1 MLYLDLDQFK
11 VINDTCG
18 HSAGDEML
26 RQVTAILHTQLR
38 TRDTLARLGGDEF
51 GVLLEHCPLE
61 EAMRV
66 ANDLRRAVQ
75 DFRFVRQGK
84 YFTLGLSIGLV
95 SVTESDG
102 SLEAVLGA
110 ADQACNAAKDGG
122 RNRVHVF
129 QLEDPAMAQ
138 RHGDMQWVPRIQSA
152 LAEGRFRLYS
162 QPIVA
167 LASDLPCGEW
177 GEILLRLIDEQGKI
191 ILPEA
196 FMPAAERYDQMYAID
211 RWVIGE
217 TIKVLRAKP
226 LEAPPTRYAINVSG
240 QSVGNE
246 DLLEFVTE
254 QLDGIAPG
262 RLCFE
267 ITESAAIS
275 NLRVAGKLIST
286 LKEKGCCF
294 ALDDGCGLSSF
305 AYLKTLDVDYLK
317 IDGGFV
323 RNMTENPVDRAIV
336 EATHQV
342 SRALDLKTIAES
354 VENETTLQALKAMGI
369 DYA

>member
-217 TIKVLRAKP
+217 TIKVLR
-226 LEAPPTRYAINVSG
+226 
-240 QSVGNE
+240 
-246 DLLEFVTE
+246 
-254 QLDGIAPG
+254 
-262 RLCFE
+262 
-267 ITESAAIS
+267 
-275 NLRVAGKLIST
+275 
-286 LKEKGCCF
+286 
-294 ALDDGCGLSSF
+294 
-305 AYLKTLDVDYLK
+305 
-317 IDGGFV
+317 
-323 RNMTENPVDRAIV
+323 
-336 EATHQV
+336 
-342 SRALDLKTIAES
+342 
-354 VENETTLQALKAMGI
+354 
-369 DYA
+369 